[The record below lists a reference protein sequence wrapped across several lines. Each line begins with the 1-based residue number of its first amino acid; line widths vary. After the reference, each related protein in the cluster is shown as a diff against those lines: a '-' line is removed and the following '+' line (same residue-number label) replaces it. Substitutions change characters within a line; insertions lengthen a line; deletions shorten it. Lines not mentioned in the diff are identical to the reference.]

1 MFPWKHVH
9 FIGIGGAG
17 LSAMASLLHQA
28 GIIVSGSDITQSP
41 KTRELEDSGIR
52 ISYHQEGELIKP
64 SISLVV
70 ISSAVKSDNL
80 ELENA
85 TNIGLSILSRQDF
98 LKELCTCFPKVIAV
112 GGSHGKTTVTSMC
125 AWIFKQTDT
134 PASWMIGGDL
144 NSNHFPAAKF
154 NLNGPLIIEADES
167 DGTIAAL
174 NPSTGVLVNT
184 DDDHSWSVGGV
195 NQLYDNFRSFAKQ
208 SQTLYASDENS
219 CHSVLKNIDNINY
232 ISTDSDLQLT
242 QKGDFMRLNASLA
255 IAACSNEGIN
265 TEDAKTVLS
274 QFCGVQRRSQVHFET
289 AFLTLFEDYAHHP
302 KELKALNSAIEEQY
316 DPYYKIAVFQP
327 HRYERLESYTE
338 AFAEELKHFDKIFLA
353 PPFSAWSSR
362 QDSPSLEKL
371 RLLLSPKAEVFT
383 GEDWEYNAEKVLAQ
397 TPTTEHCIITV
408 IGAATVKDIIPWIKN
423 QLISHS
429 ISERLPELTIL
440 HEPEWAE
447 ITTLGAGKT
456 QHACYEPKTTAEL
469 QELIKF
475 TKRYSLK
482 TLILGAGSNMV
493 GCDQLFDGLIIR
505 LRLGDFS
512 EIDIKGKTA
521 RVGAGVKWLKL
532 IKRLQEDNLGG
543 AEALAAVPGSIGGGI
558 RMNAGAQ
565 GLETSEFVSAVYG
578 LNKDGEEKSYST
590 NEITWEYRSC
600 SLPKDFI
607 ITHIDMHFK
616 PAVPQR
622 SKAIVQS
629 TRDFRKKT
637 QPGGRNPGCAFRNP
651 GDVAAGQLIDK
662 YGFKSLSFP
671 HCGVSDLH
679 ANFFI
684 NEDKCSADEY
694 ARIMEYVQQGVYDAC
709 GIRLQQEVVFSDNRK
724 INVVKALKI
733 AVLKGGPSSERSISL
748 QSAEAVAKAL
758 RDGGHTVNEIDIT
771 DFTIPQLSADTD
783 IVFPVLH
790 GEFGE
795 DGQVQKLIEEQGF
808 PYVGCDITSSELCID
823 KDATVCELRKAG
835 LPVCESF
842 VLRSKDEGLPNN
854 ISFPCVVKPNRQGS
868 SISLSLVE
876 KEEDLQKAIEL
887 AFDNDDT
894 VLVESFFQGVEC
906 TVGLIDG
913 QALSVVE
920 IIPPEGFFDYDAKY
934 TYSNGK
940 TQYNCPPKQIPEDV
954 CERLKKCGEEAFTI
968 LTGRHLM
975 RVDMIWN
982 PEKDDFIILEAN
994 TMPGFTASSLLPKA
1008 AKHDGLSFTELCC
1021 GLAKAALTNT

>member
-28 GIIVSGSDITQSP
+28 KLKVSGSDITQSA
-41 KTRELEDSGIR
+41 KTRELEEAGIE

-64 SISLVV
+64 GISLVV
-70 ISSAVKSDNL
+70 VSSAVQKDNL

-85 TNIGLSILSRQDF
+85 KNIGLSIVSRQDF
-98 LKELCTCFPKVIAV
+98 LKALCACFPKVIAV

-125 AWIFKQTDT
+125 AWIFKQNQE

-144 NSNHFPAAKF
+144 NSSDFPAAHF
-154 NLNGPLIIEADES
+154 SPNGPLIIEADES

-174 NPSTGVLVNT
+174 SPSTGVLINT
-184 DDDHSWSVGGV
+184 DDDHAWSVGGV
-195 NQLYDNFRSFAKQ
+195 NQLFDNFRKFAKQ
-208 SQTLYASDENS
+208 SQKVYASQEDSCLAVLQGIEN
-219 CHSVLKNIDNINY
+219 VEFMPAKANLKLI
-232 ISTDSDLQLT
+232 
-242 QKGDFMRLNASLA
+242 QKGEFMRLNASLA
-255 IAACSNEGIN
+255 ITACANEGIKPEKA
-265 TEDAKTVLS
+265 TEALEE
-274 QFCGVQRRSQVHFET
+274 FCGVQRRSQVHFET

-302 KELKALNSAIEEQY
+302 KELKALNSALEEQY
-316 DPYYKIAVFQP
+316 DPYRKIAVFQP

-338 AFAEELKHFDKIFLA
+338 QFAQELKEFDKVFIA

-362 QDSPSLEKL
+362 QDTPSLEAL
-371 RLLLSPKAEVFT
+371 RVLIGPKAEVFES
-383 GEDWEYNAEKVLAQ
+383 EDWEYNAEKVLAQ
-397 TPTTEHCIITV
+397 TPTTEHCIIAV
-408 IGAATVKDIIPWIKN
+408 IGAATIKDIIPWIKN
-423 QLISHS
+423 QLVSHS
-429 ISERLPELTIL
+429 ISERLPDLNIL
-440 HEPEWAE
+440 HEPEWSE

-456 QHACYEPKTTAEL
+456 QHACYEPQTVEEL
-469 QELIKF
+469 QELIRF
-475 TKRYSLK
+475 AKRYTLK

-493 GCDQLFDGLIIR
+493 GCDQLFDGIIIR
-505 LRLGDFS
+505 LRLGGFS
-512 EIDIKGKTA
+512 EITIEGKTA

-565 GLETSEFVSAVYG
+565 GQETSEFVIAVHG
-578 LNKDGEEKSYST
+578 VDQDAKLKSYQ
-590 NEITWEYRSC
+590 NDEITWSYRSC
-600 SLPKDFI
+600 SLPDDFI
-607 ITHIDMHFK
+607 VTSIDMQFK
-616 PAVPQR
+616 AAVPQR

-662 YGFKSLSFP
+662 YGFKSISFP
-671 HCGVSDLH
+671 HCAVSDLH
-679 ANFFI
+679 ANFFV
-684 NEDKCSADEY
+684 NENKCSADEY
-694 ARIMEYVQQGVYDAC
+694 ARLMEYVQQGVYDAC
-709 GIRLQQEVVFSDNRK
+709 GIRLQQEVVFSDKRK

-733 AVLKGGPSSERSISL
+733 AVLKGGPSSERPISL

-758 RDGGHTVNEIDIT
+758 RDGGHEVTEIDIT
-771 DFTIPQLSADTD
+771 DFSLPAISKD
-783 IVFPVLH
+783 IDLVFPVLH

-823 KDATVCELRKAG
+823 KDATVSELRNSG
-835 LPVCESF
+835 LPVCDSV
-842 VLRSKDEGLPNN
+842 VLRSKDEEIPKN
-854 ISFPCVVKPNRQGS
+854 ITLPCVVKPNRQGS

-876 KEEDLQKAIEL
+876 KEEDLRKAIDL
-887 AFDNDDT
+887 AFENDDT
-894 VLVESFFQGVEC
+894 VLVESFFKGIEC

-913 QALSVVE
+913 KALSVVE

-934 TYSNGK
+934 TYSKGK
-940 TQYNCPPKQIPEDV
+940 TQYNCPPKEIPEEV
-954 CERLKKCGEEAFTI
+954 CERLKKCGEESFKV
-968 LTGRHLM
+968 LKGRHLM

-982 PEKDDFIILEAN
+982 PDSDKFIILEAN
-994 TMPGFTASSLLPKA
+994 TMPGFTSSSLLPKA
-1008 AKHDGLSFTELCC
+1008 AKRDGISFTELCC
-1021 GLAKAALTNT
+1021 GLAKKAIEV